1 MFMTTR
7 LSPAILF
14 LFSIIAL
21 LCSCAEKSDHTK
33 QTAPLKDSIQA
44 VDTLHK
50 VSTKSDVLSAVE
62 RQYFRKFKNEE
73 DFLIAD
79 SVLRFNRMENGA
91 YVNFM
96 NEFIYRRDVADLI
109 GGIYMNYS
117 MTFSPISDK
126 NADPFVNYSFRAGN
140 ASAGNGT
147 IVKLGDKIILTQTG
161 CGTSCNT
168 FVKVNG
174 KKVFEK
180 EN

>member
-1 MFMTTR
+1 MTTR

-14 LFSIIAL
+14 LFAAAAF
-21 LCSCAEKSDHTK
+21 LCSCGEKPPVEKSIS
-33 QTAPLKDSIQA
+33 PLKNSIGS

-50 VSTKSDVLSAVE
+50 ITTKVDVLSAVE

-73 DFLIAD
+73 DFLTGD
-79 SVLRFNRMENGA
+79 SVLRFSRMENGE

-96 NEFIYRRDVADLI
+96 NEFIYKRDVADLI
-109 GGIYMNYS
+109 GGIYMNYAMS
-117 MTFSPISDK
+117 FSAIPDK
-126 NADPFVNYSFRAGN
+126 DADPFINYSFRAGN

-174 KKVFEK
+174 RKVFDK

>member
-1 MFMTTR
+1 MTTR

-14 LFSIIAL
+14 LLSIATFLFS
-21 LCSCAEKSDHTK
+21 CGEKRPVEKPAT
-33 QTAPLKDSIQA
+33 PLKDSGHA

-50 VSTKSDVLSAVE
+50 ITTRADALSPVE

-73 DFLIAD
+73 DFLISD
-79 SVLRFNRMENGA
+79 SVLRFSRMENGA
-91 YVNFM
+91 CVNFM
-96 NEFIYRRDVADLI
+96 NEFIYKRDVADLI
-109 GGIYMNYS
+109 GGIYMYYS
-117 MTFSPISDK
+117 MTFSAIPDK

-168 FVKVNG
+168 YVKVNG
-174 KKVFEK
+174 KKVFDK
-180 EN
+180 AN

>member
-1 MFMTTR
+1 MTTR

-14 LFSIIAL
+14 CFSMIAFL
-21 LCSCAEKSDHTK
+21 YSCAEKSAQTK
-33 QTAPLKDSIQA
+33 QTAPVKDSIKA

-50 VSTKSDVLSAVE
+50 VTTKADVLSPAE
-62 RQYFRKFKNEE
+62 RQFFRKFKNEE

-79 SVLRFNRMENGA
+79 SVLRFSRMENGN

-96 NEFIYRRDVADLI
+96 NEIIYRRDVADLI
-109 GGIYMNYS
+109 GGIYMNYAL
-117 MTFSPISDK
+117 TFSPIPDK

-147 IVKLGDKIILTQTG
+147 IVKLGDKIVLTQTG

-174 KKVFEK
+174 KKVFETA
-180 EN
+180 N